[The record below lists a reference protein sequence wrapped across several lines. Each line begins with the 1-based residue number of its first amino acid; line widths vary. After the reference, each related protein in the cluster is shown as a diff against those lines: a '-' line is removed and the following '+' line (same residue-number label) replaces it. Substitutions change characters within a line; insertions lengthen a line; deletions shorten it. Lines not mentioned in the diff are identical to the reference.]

1 MLVYSSIHIFRHRH
15 TETCL
20 YTQTR
25 EHTSF
30 FEESRIQIHMN
41 KYKCTPRTHTD
52 ARKETHKNIDTLT
65 NRKAQMRV
73 RVGCILVILFSL
85 IILFSFFCCF
95 GRTSVTRLSPLS
107 RIGVQVPT
115 CGSELVHESSRH
127 RWKQCQ
133 LNKWVSTPPVVWKTL
148 KDSMKRNAP

>member
-1 MLVYSSIHIFRHRH
+1 MLVYSSIHICRHRH

-73 RVGCILVILFSL
+73 RVGCILLILVSL
-85 IILFSFFCCF
+85 IILFSLVCCF
-95 GRTSVTRLSPLS
+95 GRASHWCAGPDVRIKTGTRKFSVPSAKMPTKM
-107 RIGVQVPT
+107 IGVHVT
-115 CGSELVHESSRH
+115 SYM
-127 RWKQCQ
+127 
-133 LNKWVSTPPVVWKTL
+133 
-148 KDSMKRNAP
+148 KDAKRQYERNAS